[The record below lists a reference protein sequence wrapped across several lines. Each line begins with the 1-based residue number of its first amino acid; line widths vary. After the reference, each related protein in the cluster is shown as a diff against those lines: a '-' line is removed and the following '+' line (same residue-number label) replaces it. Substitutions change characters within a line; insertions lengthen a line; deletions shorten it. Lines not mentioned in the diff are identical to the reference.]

1 MRIHHTLPVAVLL
14 CLILT
19 SCTELNAGKPT
30 PGSTTSDT
38 STGSPSSGSDNLPSN
53 GAPKVEHPL
62 DNTQQFEQDPCSILS
77 STQAQD
83 LGLPTKGKEEDGALG
98 LDCLWFNPDTRGEV
112 TIGFLSNVDNGL
124 SGAYAANERGEY
136 SVFEPLP
143 PIDGYPAV
151 ALDIDDRRP
160 RGICSLEVGV
170 TDQLAFH
177 VDLQLSQANVG
188 TKDPCDTAALVA
200 GKALQTIKGE

>member
-1 MRIHHTLPVAVLL
+1 MRTHHTLPVAVLL
-14 CLILT
+14 CLVLT
-19 SCTELNAGKPT
+19 SCTEFSAGEPT
-30 PGSTTSDT
+30 PGSITSDT
-38 STGSPSSGSDNLPSN
+38 GTGSPSSGGDDLPSN

-62 DNTQQFEQDPCSILS
+62 DNTEQFEQDPCSILS

-83 LGLPTKGKEEDGALG
+83 LGLPAKGKEEDGVLG
-98 LDCLWFNPDTRGEV
+98 RDCQWFNPDTRGQV
-112 TIGFLSNVDNGL
+112 TIGFLSNVDDGL

-151 ALDIDDRRP
+151 ALGIDDRRP
-160 RGICSLEVGV
+160 RGICLVAVGV
-170 TDQLAFH
+170 SDQDSFH
-177 VDLQLSQANVG
+177 VDLHLSPANVG

-200 GKALQTIKGE
+200 GKALETIKGE